1 MLTNMKEETIK
12 GENRESQRKIY
23 LMKNS
28 EEVTSVLQRAQS
40 DKYGQ

>member
-1 MLTNMKEETIK
+1 MVTNMKEETIK

-28 EEVTSVLQRAQS
+28 PE
-40 DKYGQ
+40 